1 MDNSSSSVVP
11 AAKRLDMVD
20 KLETEL
26 ERKLKAGEI
35 DLTLYAHDKRA
46 LVLRRK
52 KEWASLCRAMGWPI
66 EYNPLTYDPESMVK
80 PAHKPV
86 SAEFSLYAVRDTDE
100 FDSPPSEPVEPLD
113 PAIIKRRRLH
123 YLIFWIWVLVLSG
136 VYLGF
141 G

>member
-1 MDNSSSSVVP
+1 MDKLRFSAIP
-11 AAKRLDMVD
+11 AAKRLDNVD

-26 ERKLKAGEI
+26 DRKLKAKEI
-35 DLTLYAHDKRA
+35 DLIEYAHIKRA
-46 LVLRRK
+46 LILKRN

-66 EYNPLTYDPESMVK
+66 EYNPLTHDPESLIK
-80 PAHKPV
+80 PTCEPV
-86 SAEFSLYAVRDTDE
+86 SAEFSLYAVRDTDQSE
-100 FDSPPSEPVEPLD
+100 PMPSEPVD

-123 YLIFWIWVLVLSG
+123 YMIFWCWVMVLSG